1 MTLFLVGFSAA
12 VVGGEHEM
20 EVMEKRK
27 AWEECDET
35 RASLFIRSLFV
46 GFQASF

>member
-20 EVMEKRK
+20 EETEKRE
-27 AWEECDET
+27 AFEECDEMW
-35 RASLFIRSLFV
+35 ASHFIRCLLFV
-46 GFQASF
+46 CF